1 MPRINIDG
9 TNYEVAPGH
18 NLLQACLSLG
28 INLPYFCWHP
38 AMGSVGACRQ
48 CAVKQFH
55 GDDDQHGRIVM
66 ACMVEA
72 ADGAR
77 ISIADPGT
85 VKFRASVIEWLMTN
99 HPHDCPVCEEGGEC
113 HLQDMTLMTG
123 HIYRRYRFKKRTFRN
138 QYLGPFITHEMNR
151 CIACYRCVRFYRE
164 YAGGRDFDVFAAH
177 NHVYFGRHEDGVLE
191 SEFSG
196 NLAEVCPTGVF
207 DDKPFAK
214 VYERKWDLRGTP
226 SVCVHCALGCNTMPN
241 ERYGTARRILNRYN
255 GEVNGYFLCDR
266 GRFGF
271 DFVNSPLRLRQSL
284 LRTHSGGE
292 PETATKAEVL
302 RHLTELLPSQRAI
315 GIGSPRASLEANFA
329 LRELVGAERFHLGL
343 SASEQELL
351 ALIIDILQRGP
362 ARAASLKDTE
372 QADAVLLLGED
383 VSDTAPRLAL
393 SLRQAVR
400 QKSLE
405 TADRMKIPRWQDAAV
420 RNAAQQERSPLFI
433 ATPDATRL
441 DDVATCMFRGAPAD
455 LARLGFAVAH
465 EIDGASAAVP
475 DLSDDIGVLARQIA
489 EALGNAKRPL
499 IVTGTGCASAAVIQA
514 AANIAWALRGVGR
527 PAELSFAI
535 PECNSLGLSLI
546 GGHALQDAFDAVE
559 QGAAETVI
567 VLENDLYR
575 RAERAAVDRCLDR
588 ARHVVVID
596 HLLHETGRKA
606 EIVLSAGAFTE
617 AEGTLVSNE
626 GRAQRF
632 FQLLVPEGDIQESWQ
647 WLRDLLGASDR
658 DPGWTRLDH
667 VTAAC
672 ANALPTL
679 ASIGK
684 AAPGA
689 DFRVNGAK
697 IRRET
702 HRSSGRT
709 AIHAAATVHEPKPP
723 DDPDS
728 PLSYTMEGYY
738 GPMPSALVP
747 YFWAPSWN
755 SVRAVNKFQ
764 DEVGGSLRG
773 GDPGVRLIEPASGAA
788 PHYFDG
794 VPEAFAKRDGA
805 WLIVPLY
812 EIFGSEE
819 LSGLAPA
826 VRERIPQPYLA
837 LNADDAAGL
846 HIAEAAMV
854 SVTLAGEVSRLPIRV
869 RPALPAGV
877 AGMVAGLCGPIG
889 NLLPAWGQLTVES
902 GAVAGEVGHHE

>member
-9 TNYEVAPGH
+9 TDYEVAAGR

-28 INLPYFCWHP
+28 FNLPYFCWHP

-77 ISIADPGT
+77 ISIGDPEA

-113 HLQDMTLMTG
+113 HLQDMTVMTG
-123 HIYRRYRFKKRTFRN
+123 HVYRRYRFKKRTFRN

-191 SEFSG
+191 NEFSG

-226 SVCVHCALGCNTMPN
+226 SVCVHCALGCNTTPN

-271 DFVNSPLRLRQSL
+271 DFVNSPLRLRQPL
-284 LRTHSGGE
+284 LRRDGGGE
-292 PETATKAEVL
+292 PEPATKAEVL
-302 RHLTELLPSQRAI
+302 RRLTELLSSHKAI

-362 ARAASLKDTE
+362 ARAASLKDAE
-372 QADAVLLLGED
+372 QADAVLILGED
-383 VSDTAPRLAL
+383 VPDTAPRLAL

-405 TADRMKIPRWQDAAV
+405 IADRMKIPRWQDAAV

-441 DDVATCMFRGAPAD
+441 DDVATCTFRGAPAD

-465 EIDGASAAVP
+465 EIDAASAAVP
-475 DLSDDIGVLARQIA
+475 NLPDDIGALARQIA
-489 EALGNAKRPL
+489 EALRNAKRPL
-499 IVTGTGCASAAVIQA
+499 VVTGTGCASAAVIQA
-514 AANIAWALRGVGR
+514 AANVAWALCGAGR
-527 PAELSFAI
+527 AAELSFAV

-546 GGHALQDAFDAVE
+546 GGGALQDAFEAVE

-596 HLLHETGRKA
+596 HLLHETARNARDRAARRRLHRGRRHLG
-606 EIVLSAGAFTE
+606 E
-617 AEGTLVSNE
+617 
-626 GRAQRF
+626 QRR
-632 FQLLVPEGDIQESWQ
+632 P
-647 WLRDLLGASDR
+647 
-658 DPGWTRLDH
+658 
-667 VTAAC
+667 
-672 ANALPTL
+672 
-679 ASIGK
+679 
-684 AAPGA
+684 
-689 DFRVNGAK
+689 
-697 IRRET
+697 
-702 HRSSGRT
+702 
-709 AIHAAATVHEPKPP
+709 
-723 DDPDS
+723 
-728 PLSYTMEGYY
+728 
-738 GPMPSALVP
+738 
-747 YFWAPSWN
+747 
-755 SVRAVNKFQ
+755 
-764 DEVGGSLRG
+764 
-773 GDPGVRLIEPASGAA
+773 
-788 PHYFDG
+788 
-794 VPEAFAKRDGA
+794 
-805 WLIVPLY
+805 
-812 EIFGSEE
+812 
-819 LSGLAPA
+819 
-826 VRERIPQPYLA
+826 
-837 LNADDAAGL
+837 
-846 HIAEAAMV
+846 
-854 SVTLAGEVSRLPIRV
+854 
-869 RPALPAGV
+869 RPALLPTSRAGGRYPGELAMAARFARRV
-877 AGMVAGLCGPIG
+877 GP
-889 NLLPAWGQLTVES
+889 
-902 GAVAGEVGHHE
+902 